1 MFKPFIAS
9 LGLMALAA
17 TGASA
22 QTKVSFALD
31 WKFEGPAAAYFA
43 AADNGHFAD
52 AGLEVEISAGKGSL
66 DAIPKVATGAFP
78 VGFADINSLV
88 KFLDQNP
95 GAPVTA
101 VMMVY
106 DKPPF
111 AVVGRKSQGVAA
123 PKDLEGRVLGAPPPD
138 GAWAQ
143 FPAFASANGLD
154 VSKITVE
161 PVGFPTREP
170 MLAEGE
176 VDAVT
181 GFSFS
186 SYLNLV
192 RLGVPED
199 DISTILMADH
209 GLALY
214 GNAIIVNTEWAAANK
229 DKVTGFLKAVAQGW
243 KDVIADPAAGA
254 AMVGKRNPAA
264 DVALEQ
270 RRLQLAIDANVVT
283 DYTKAN
289 GMGGIDDARFAK
301 ALEQLAANY
310 EFQGEVT
317 PAAYFDGSYLPTDG
331 SLSLEIIRVGRHPT
345 RHPIP
350 CNPKSPFPASFMPT
364 RPKAGHCLFWNG
376 WIWTAPRAASPPLSV
391 HRGAGNPP

>member
-1 MFKPFIAS
+1 VFVRPILTA
-9 LGLMALAA
+9 AATLAA
-17 TGASA
+17 GAATA
-22 QTKVSFALD
+22 QTEMPFALD
-31 WKFEGPAAAYFA
+31 WKFEGPAAPYFVA
-43 AADNGHFAD
+43 IDEGYFAD
-52 AGLEVEISAGKGSL
+52 AGLSVEITAGQGSL

-78 VGFADINSLV
+78 VGFADINSLI

-111 AVVGRKSQGVAA
+111 AVVGRKSQGVEA
-123 PKDLEGRVLGAPPPD
+123 PEDLEGRVLGAPPPD

-143 FPAFASANGLD
+143 FPIFAAENDLD
-154 VSKITVE
+154 MEAITVE

-209 GLALY
+209 GVALY
-214 GNAIIVNTEWAAANK
+214 GNAVIVNTDFAEANPE
-229 DKVTGFLKAVAQGW
+229 AVAQGW
-243 KDVIADPAAGA
+243 TDAIADPEAAIESL
-254 AMVGKRNPAA
+254 VERNPAA
-264 DVALEQ
+264 DAALEE
-270 RRLQLAIDANVVT
+270 RRLELAIEANVVT
-283 DYTKAN
+283 DWTTAN
-289 GMGGIDDARFAK
+289 GMGPIDPDRMAE
-301 ALEQLAANY
+301 ALEQIQLTY
-310 EFQGEVT
+310 EFET
-317 PAAYFDGSYLPTDG
+317 PPEAGLYFTDAYLPEG
-331 SLSLEIIRVGRHPT
+331 GFPLE
-345 RHPIP
+345 
-350 CNPKSPFPASFMPT
+350 
-364 RPKAGHCLFWNG
+364 
-376 WIWTAPRAASPPLSV
+376 
-391 HRGAGNPP
+391 